1 MYRID
6 CRDQTKRRE
15 LFEFLKSKGYNI
27 GIDDKNA
34 KLHTESVFPIFVYPN
49 NKSVAI
55 LNSATCAAAAV
66 SSGCLISVE
75 DFYKEFKE

>member
-27 GIDDKNA
+27 VMDNGNE
-34 KLHTESVFPIFVYPN
+34 ESQKESIFPIFVYPKD
-49 NKSVAI
+49 KSVAI
-55 LNSATCAAAAV
+55 LNNVTRAAAAV